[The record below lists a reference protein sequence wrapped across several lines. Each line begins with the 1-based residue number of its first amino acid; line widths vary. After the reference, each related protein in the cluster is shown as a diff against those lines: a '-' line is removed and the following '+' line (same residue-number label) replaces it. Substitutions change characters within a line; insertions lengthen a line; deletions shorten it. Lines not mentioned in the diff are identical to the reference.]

1 LLARAL
7 FSPVISIQKYGNRRR
22 ARAKMHAMSG
32 NCLHQSTVGD
42 DRAGRE
48 YWDAVWADDKL
59 PKAVN
64 PHALGLHNLYNRRV
78 DARLRQAF
86 GSMETT
92 GKRLVE
98 IGCAR
103 SAWLPYLA
111 CEFGFRVSGL
121 DYSEQGC
128 EQERRILSRSGV
140 AGEIICADLF
150 APPAGLLGMFDVAI
164 SFGVVEHFHDT
175 AGCLRASAA
184 FLKPNGLLITQIPNM
199 AGLIGQLQKL
209 VNPATYQVH
218 VPLTREQLAI
228 AHEQA
233 GLSVVHCDYFLST
246 GFGVVS
252 LHGLDDTKL
261 STRCKQQM
269 LSIMKKASV
278 LVWAAENATV
288 PLPPT
293 RLFAPSI
300 FCVARRPSGTI

>member
-1 LLARAL
+1 MTEYR
-7 FSPVISIQKYGNRRR
+7 
-22 ARAKMHAMSG
+22 
-32 NCLHQSTVGD
+32 LHPSTAGD
-42 DRAGRE
+42 DRAGQE
-48 YWDAVWADDKL
+48 YWDAVWADDTL
-59 PKAVN
+59 PEVVN
-64 PHALGLHNLYNRRV
+64 PRAPGFHNLYNRRV
-78 DARLRQAF
+78 DACLRQAF

-111 CEFGFRVSGL
+111 REFGFRISGL

-128 EQERRILSRSGV
+128 KQERRILSRSGV
-140 AGEIICADLF
+140 AGEIFCADLF
-150 APPAGLLGMFDVAI
+150 APPPGMLGVFDVAI
-164 SFGVVEHFHDT
+164 SFGVVEHFRDT

-199 AGLIGQLQKL
+199 TGLIGRLQKL
-209 VNPATYQVH
+209 VNPATYRVH
-218 VPLTREQLAI
+218 VPLTREQLVT

-233 GLSVVHCDYFLST
+233 GLNVAHCDYFLST

-252 LHGLDDTKL
+252 LHGLDDTKP
-261 STRCKQQM
+261 STRCKRSL

-278 LVWAAENATV
+278 LVWAVENATV

-300 FCVARRPSGTI
+300 FCVARRPSEPT